1 MSAEPVPVALH
12 APEVPVAV
20 PLEATRF
27 GSVVGGCVLL
37 PRVSPLPVPAV
48 LAVLVGRVALHVV
61 VEGPWCLG
69 ARARAARVAVEPG
82 EGRLVQ
88 APAGAEEGA
97 GVGARVGSAT
107 VAGAQEPIHDAPTAA
122 PLAVVVLGTAIPD
135 GAPVS
140 RMVRAARPP
149 PAVPP
154 RPVQAVAVDLRP
166 AVGRVLEVALI
177 GPLAVEGRR
186 VAVVTVRAAPVAGQR
201 TGEVARPAGV
211 PPVAAPLRAQEDAAR
226 PLPQAEVDGRTRTDQ
241 LPPTGGTV
249 RAAISKQ
256 EDRRATVET
265 GAVLAVVAETRAVPE
280 VPVLSQAKVVQLVV
294 RARGPVP

>member
-1 MSAEPVPVALH
+1 M
-12 APEVPVAV
+12 AV
-20 PLEATRF
+20 KT
-27 GSVVGGCVLL
+27 S
-37 PRVSPLPVPAV
+37 
-48 LAVLVGRVALHVV
+48 
-61 VEGPWCLG
+61 
-69 ARARAARVAVEPG
+69 

-88 APAGAEEGA
+88 ATASAEEGA
-97 GVGARVGSAT
+97 GVGARVGSAA
-107 VAGAQEPIHDAPTAA
+107 VAGAQEPVHDAATAP

-135 GAPVS
+135 GAPVP

-154 RPVQAVAVDLRP
+154 CPVQAVAVDLRP
-166 AVGRVLEVALI
+166 SVGRVLKVALVS
-177 GPLAVEGRR
+177 PLAVEGRR
-186 VAVVTVRAAPVAGQR
+186 VAVVAVRAAPVAGQR
-201 TGEVARPAGV
+201 TGEVARPASV
-211 PPVAAPLRAQEDAAR
+211 PPVTAPLRAQEDAAQ
-226 PLPQAEVDGRTRTDQ
+226 PLPQAQVHRRTRPDQ